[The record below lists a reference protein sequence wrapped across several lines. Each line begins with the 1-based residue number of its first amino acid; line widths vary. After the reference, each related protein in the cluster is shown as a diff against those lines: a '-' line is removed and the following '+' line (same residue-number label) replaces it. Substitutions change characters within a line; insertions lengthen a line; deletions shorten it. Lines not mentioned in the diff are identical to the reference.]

1 MFTSHKIFPLAL
13 SVWRT
18 GVDEEMCG
26 EEACPSHT
34 ENTAT
39 GTLLTAS
46 AAPLGGS
53 LWAQEAQEK
62 NPYS

>member
-1 MFTSHKIFPLAL
+1 MRKRVEKRPVPLTHKTWLP
-13 SVWRT
+13 
-18 GVDEEMCG
+18 
-26 EEACPSHT
+26 
-34 ENTAT
+34 

-46 AAPLGGS
+46 TAPLGGS

>member
-1 MFTSHKIFPLAL
+1 M
-13 SVWRT
+13 
-18 GVDEEMCG
+18 DEEMCG